1 MAFLL
6 EVEDCIFK
14 VFKTTKCRSSQ
25 NKVKSLNLGKIG
37 CKSGSRI
44 DASDATLA
52 SQKLIFKLIS
62 FLTCVQFFSEMF
74 FFIICYYCYSGWCT
88 NILYLNRAI
97 PSRKW
102 SIKEPTLLNEFDTTS
117 FFLSQLQ
124 LQITVRF
131 QSKQSDVIVP
141 LSWRWF
147 SCPREQR

>member
-1 MAFLL
+1 M
-6 EVEDCIFK
+6 EVEDCSFK

-62 FLTCVQFFSEMF
+62 FYLTCVLFFSEMF
-74 FFIICYYCYSGWCT
+74 FFIICYYCYSSWCT
-88 NILYLNRAI
+88 NILYLNRAF

-102 SIKEPTLLNEFDTTS
+102 SIKVPTLLNEFDTTS